1 MNYLTKNHEN
11 KYKVDQIT
19 VSLLRDADVKFNRLC
34 ALIEQYTGLVVAFSG
49 GVDSTFLI
57 KVASELL
64 GEKAI
69 ALTVISPYIAQWEI
83 EEARQLTNQLGINH
97 RFIEVGIPDEIKTNP
112 VNRCYLCKGKIF
124 STIKSFAS
132 EIGINVVADGSNFD
146 DTKDYRPGMKALVEL
161 DIQSPLMLCEV
172 TKDEI
177 RAWSKLLELETW
189 NKPPYACLL
198 TRLPYDTL
206 VDVSELRMIE
216 AAEAYLIGIGIRAV
230 RVRKH
235 GAIARIEVETSE
247 IEKVFNI
254 KTMREISDKIKS
266 FGFEYVTLDLEG
278 YTMGSFNRNITK

>member
-1 MNYLTKNHEN
+1 MNYLNKDHGR
-11 KYKVDQIT
+11 KYKEDVVT
-19 VSLLRDADVKFNRLC
+19 VSLLRDADAKFNKLC
-34 ALIEQYTGLVVAFSG
+34 EVIEQYPGLVVAFSG

-83 EEARQLTNQLGINH
+83 EEAKELTQQLGINH
-97 RFIEVGIPDEIKTNP
+97 RFIEVGIPEEIKNNP
-112 VNRCYLCKGKIF
+112 VDRCYLCKGKIF
-124 STIKSFAS
+124 STIKAFAR
-132 EIGINVVADGSNFD
+132 EVGIDFVADGSNFD
-146 DTKDYRPGMKALVEL
+146 DTKDYRPGMRALAEL
-161 DIQSPLMLCEV
+161 DIQSPLMTCEV

-177 RAWSKLLELETW
+177 RAWSKLLALETW

-216 AAEAYLIGIGIRAV
+216 AAESYLIGRGIRAV

-235 GAIARIEVETSE
+235 GSIARIEIETRE
-247 IEKVFNI
+247 IDKVFNLQ
-254 KTMREISDKIKS
+254 TMREISEKIKS

-278 YTMGSFNRNITK
+278 YTMGSFNRNVGK